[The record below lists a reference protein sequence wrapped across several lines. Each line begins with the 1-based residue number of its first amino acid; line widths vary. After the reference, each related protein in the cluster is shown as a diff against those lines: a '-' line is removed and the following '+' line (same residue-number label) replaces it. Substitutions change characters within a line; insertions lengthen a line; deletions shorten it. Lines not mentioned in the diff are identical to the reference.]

1 MKKIITIHE
10 QYEQDAE
17 MLRILDRDC
26 QENVRP
32 VFKVEDRLQQL
43 REFVKF
49 KKEQAGVDENSPYQC
64 PRPII
69 SGAGLESHCGKW
81 LSSLIHQAIKG
92 NEKGRMKAI
101 RLLNNEVSII
111 MGRDINSN
119 GFVKEQS
126 KRGGKKKSEICPDPS
141 ADLHITEKKKRGRK
155 RKNSGPD
162 RKALSEL
169 PIQVCQQVKS
179 TKNSGRVAKVPSRLV
194 QH

>member
-1 MKKIITIHE
+1 MKKITTIHE

-17 MLRILDRDC
+17 MLRVLDRDC

-119 GFVKEQS
+119 WFVKEQS
-126 KRGGKKKSEICPDPS
+126 KRGRKKKSEICPEPS
-141 ADLHITEKKKRGRK
+141 ADQITVKKKRGRK
-155 RKNSGPD
+155 RKKSGHD

-169 PIQVCQQVKS
+169 PINVYQQVKT
-179 TKNSGRVAKVPSRLV
+179 TKNSGRAVNVPSRLRD
-194 QH
+194 